1 MRLPTRPSPAI
12 QLDNITFQA
21 DGGGV
26 DGGGP
31 GHRESGTARHPRAPT
46 GVADSGARSGVG
58 TEEVQGLATCA
69 GPDIRMCLILL
80 LYLFK
85 LFISFCPLS
94 THFFLDSCNISGNCT
109 LRASSRLTKFFHY
122 PLPPFKRPR
131 LRNITDYAPS
141 LLDSQV
147 RVRSDLNLQVSHFHL
162 VKPVSS
168 LSDPLCWT
176 TLL

>member
-1 MRLPTRPSPAI
+1 MWLDLEVSRFENWHPIFFVSHHTDAPTYTSECNPTRQHHLSGRWGWSGRWGSLSPGVMLLSASSGS
-12 QLDNITFQA
+12 NM
-21 DGGGV
+21 GGKDWQHV
-26 DGGGP
+26 
-31 GHRESGTARHPRAPT
+31 
-46 GVADSGARSGVG
+46 
-58 TEEVQGLATCA
+58 
-69 GPDIRMCLILL
+69 
-80 LYLFK
+80 
-85 LFISFCPLS
+85 
-94 THFFLDSCNISGNCT
+94 ISGNCT
-109 LRASSRLTKFFHY
+109 LRASSRQTKFFHY

-176 TLL
+176 PLL